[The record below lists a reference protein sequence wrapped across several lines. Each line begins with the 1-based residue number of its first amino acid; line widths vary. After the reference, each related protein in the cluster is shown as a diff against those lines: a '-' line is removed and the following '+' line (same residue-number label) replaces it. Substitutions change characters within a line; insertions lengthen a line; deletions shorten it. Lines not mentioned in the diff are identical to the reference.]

1 MDKRRCFG
9 MIGQFLLSFGF
20 EADCA
25 ALTLLGVEPHTLL
38 DLGLVVVNESGD
50 VVFDHDD
57 AMVGGLRD
65 EMPDEKL
72 EPQPPIPEVEAGDAR
87 CQRCVL
93 KSQWTLSQI
102 MMTWW

>member
-72 EPQPPIPEVEAGDAR
+72 DKRQVG
-87 CQRCVL
+87 CFYSSSV
-93 KSQWTLSQI
+93 
-102 MMTWW
+102 